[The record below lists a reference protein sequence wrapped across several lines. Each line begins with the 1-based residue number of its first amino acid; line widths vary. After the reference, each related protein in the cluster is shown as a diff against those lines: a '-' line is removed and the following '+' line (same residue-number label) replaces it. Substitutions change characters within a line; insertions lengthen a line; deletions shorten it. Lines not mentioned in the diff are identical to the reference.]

1 MRSRSI
7 LRAGG
12 GRPVGA
18 PESSLHGG
26 MVCGYPAFDRGSTPI
41 PDRRFAAI
49 LRADDLG
56 RGIGLRTHSTPI
68 VFRSGALV
76 VVPGRAIRTE
86 RVVSIP
92 VPDGRRIPGMPDD
105 GRGFV
110 QTDQHGRVDGR
121 ENVFA
126 AGDLTGLSA
135 QTGRARHAAGRR
147 RCGIDRLACRCTDH
161 ASTLPTRAA
170 GPAADRV
177 VSPLFLSAGLLDA
190 SSDVSSEPL
199 WWPPAKIVGRYLA
212 PFLALPSGSPPSLL
226 PTRFARGSRSTWSS
240 SGSTASGPPFRSKPH
255 VRAAPTRM
263 ASPQLQVIVGPWN
276 KASVYWNSRMGA
288 GRRVQAAR
296 VPSGSTITA
305 WSHLFGRTSAAIP
318 TSSSS

>member
-12 GRPVGA
+12 GRLVGA

-41 PDRRFAAI
+41 PDRRFTAI
-49 LRADDLG
+49 LRADDL
-56 RGIGLRTHSTPI
+56 
-68 VFRSGALV
+68 
-76 VVPGRAIRTE
+76 
-86 RVVSIP
+86 
-92 VPDGRRIPGMPDD
+92 
-105 GRGFV
+105 
-110 QTDQHGRVDGR
+110 
-121 ENVFA
+121 
-126 AGDLTGLSA
+126 
-135 QTGRARHAAGRR
+135 RHAADSPPSGGSAPASARPR
-147 RCGIDRLACRCTDH
+147 VAPVDDRLARWFRPRGREWDRSRGGVRRPRGRAHGEPDLRCD
-161 ASTLPTRAA
+161 SRRA
-170 GPAADRV
+170 PDRV
-177 VSPLFLSAGLLDA
+177 LLGARPALADPTCFPATCRRACSTPRRTSAASRCGGRRPRSSAGTWRP
-190 SSDVSSEPL
+190 SSL
-199 WWPPAKIVGRYLA
+199 CT
-212 PFLALPSGSPPSLL
+212 SGSPPSLL

-240 SGSTASGPPFRSKPH
+240 SGSTATGPPFRSKPH

-263 ASPQLQVIVGPWN
+263 APPQLQAIVGPWN